1 MISGIQGLLIKHA
14 DCHFNRYKS
23 QGFKAQKDKLVY
35 WRYATRPSDPKLL
48 WNILRWTEEWY
59 FIWGPSPT
67 PKRMF
72 CAEVKRFATTTMLSA
87 GQLTAQ
93 ELDSSPANLLARFWV
108 HVYVHRGRKI
118 KGALSTAQLMKW
130 DAVL

>member
-1 MISGIQGLLIKHA
+1 MI
-14 DCHFNRYKS
+14 
-23 QGFKAQKDKLVY
+23 QGFKAQKDNIVY
-35 WRYATRPSDPKLL
+35 WRYATRPSDPRLL
-48 WNILRWTEEWY
+48 WNMLRWTEEWY

-72 CAEVKRFATTTMLSA
+72 CASRSKKVCNYNHALGRS

-118 KGALSTAQLMKW
+118 KGALSTAQLKKW
-130 DAVL
+130 DAALWKFMCYYLHKSWPFQK